1 MKLHFESDY
10 LEGAHP
16 KILERLMKTNME
28 KTVGYGRDEYSNR
41 AKEKIRLACGCPE
54 AEVYFLTGGTQ
65 ANATIIDGLLKSYEG
80 VVAADSGHINL
91 HEAGAIEHSGHKVLA
106 IPNEEGKLSAQSLE
120 SYLTDY
126 HQDANNEH
134 MVYPGMVYISFPT
147 EYGTLYSVRELTD
160 IYQVCKDYR
169 IPLFVDGARLG
180 YGLMAPGNDLTL
192 PQLAQLCDVFY
203 IGGTKVGA
211 LFGEAVVIPNSKL
224 IPHFFTI
231 IKQHG
236 ALLAKGRILG
246 LQFDTLFTDNLYFD
260 ISAHAIKMADKMKQ
274 ILTEKGY
281 SFFINSPTNQVFVIL
296 PNEQMQKISE
306 KVSFSFWQKASEES
320 TVIRL
325 ATSWAT
331 RKEDVEKLKEIL

>member
-147 EYGTLYSVRELTD
+147 EYGTLYLVRELTD